1 MRRKTNFINF
11 LLVSILFFWHCSSR
25 EDAPEIR
32 FDLFGESR
40 LTFLNSSTTPIQIK
54 FEKWSTIPMEVAI
67 VDTLVNPE
75 GSIQLDLKNQNIDY
89 IHLAINQQ
97 NIDVFLLPGSVDTLT
112 FVENDSIVF
121 SGDLSPINSFL
132 FQNVKKKLSFS
143 QLNHVTAM
151 ATHGEKDFKRF
162 NEVND
167 SVSIVQ
173 LHNLESKRSQLPR
186 WYVDLE
192 KERLH
197 YSAVANKLN
206 SISYRKRMLN
216 LEDDLPAGFLEDLV
230 KSLPLENEKFIGESR
245 YMVFLH
251 EYMNLKNREK
261 YENKGEVERSEKPFS
276 IYMAEEI
283 DQLFTGN
290 VKDALLAYR
299 ISLLL
304 EFSRSEYDSAVLEY
318 FSNNQMR
325 NFMEEY
331 FYSSVALKPGT
342 KMPYFYLANQ
352 KGEGVES
359 NDYLGNIVLINFWAD
374 WCKPCIVEFPHE
386 NALVEKY
393 KGKPVKIININIES
407 KPERWEEYISKYG
420 LKMDNLYANEIWT
433 KNLKAKYDI
442 RGIPHSVLLDW
453 NGNVVENKTK
463 TASRGVDELIDELLK
478 KMEL

>member
-1 MRRKTNFINF
+1 MRQKTNYIFFI
-11 LLVSILFFWHCSSR
+11 LVSVIFFWHCSSP
-25 EDAPEIR
+25 ENVPEIR
-32 FDLFGESR
+32 FELFGKSR
-40 LTFLNSSTTPIQIK
+40 LTFFNSSTKPIQIQ
-54 FEKWSTIPMEVAI
+54 FEKWSTIPMEAAI
-67 VDTLVNPE
+67 VDTLVNPKE
-75 GSIQLDLKNQNIDY
+75 NIDIDLKNHSMDY

-97 NIDVFLLPGSVDTLT
+97 SVDLFLIPGSLDTLT
-112 FVENDSIVF
+112 FLENDSIVF

-132 FQNVKKKLSFS
+132 FQNVKENLSFS

-151 ATHGEKDFKRF
+151 ATHGEKDFIRF
-162 NEVND
+162 NEVYD
-167 SVSIVQ
+167 SVSIIQ
-173 LHNLESKRSQLPR
+173 LNNLELKRSQLPS

-206 SISYRKRMLN
+206 SISYRKNMLN
-216 LEDDLPAGFLEDLV
+216 IEDDLPPDFLEDLV
-230 KSLPLENEKFIGESR
+230 NSVPLENEKFIGESR
-245 YMVFLH
+245 YMLFLH
-251 EYMNLKNREK
+251 EYMNFKNREK
-261 YENKGEVERSEKPFS
+261 HETKVKVEKSEIPIS

-283 DQLFTGN
+283 DQLFTSN
-290 VKDALLAYR
+290 VKDAVLAYR
-299 ISLLL
+299 LSMLLKS
-304 EFSRSEYDSAVLEY
+304 SRSEYDSTVLGY
-318 FSNNQMR
+318 FSDNQMR
-325 NFMEEY
+325 NFMKEY

-342 KMPYFYLANQ
+342 KMPYFYLVNQ
-352 KGEGVES
+352 KGEDVES

-407 KPERWEEYISKYG
+407 RPERWKEYILRYK

-433 KNLKAKYDI
+433 KNLKTKYDI
-442 RGIPHSVLLDW
+442 SGIPHSVLLDW

-463 TASRGVDELIDELLK
+463 TASRGVDELIDELLR